1 MQDSPLTGAVLV
13 FVVRLFEVIL
23 SVIIFLNKL
32 CQYVYVY
39 IYICII
45 KEGEMATVCEKPVQV
60 RSFMCSKPPESS
72 FPFAHRVPIQ
82 TNDINMM

>member
-1 MQDSPLTGAVLV
+1 M
-13 FVVRLFEVIL
+13 
-23 SVIIFLNKL
+23 
-32 CQYVYVY
+32 YMY